1 MFLLQVIKLG
11 SDGKVGAYGPP
22 SEVLRECSVDSPTLV
37 GHSSSSGGGGG
48 GAQQTAAAEEE
59 EEEVVSDL
67 PTTTTTVGGGKKRTE
82 AEEKADAA
90 GRSLTA
96 AEDRASGTVPAPGN
110 IYATPLRFKLGGR
123 PVLSARFNVETA
135 GSERKRPEI

>member
-1 MFLLQVIKLG
+1 VFLLQVIKLG
-11 SDGKVGAYGPP
+11 SDGKVEAYGPP

-48 GAQQTAAAEEE
+48 AQQTAAAEKE

-67 PTTTTTVGGGKKRTE
+67 STTTTTVGGGKKRTE

-110 IYATPLRFKLGGR
+110 KYVSL
-123 PVLSARFNVETA
+123 
-135 GSERKRPEI
+135 